1 MTRENWGDNLLLKRS
16 VPGTSY
22 VGGYVGDKEKDR
34 IEFERF
40 FIINTGLLFDG
51 GKSFILEADL
61 KLEMNAA
68 ENCSSQK
75 TDIFV
80 EEIKSIFNDEETSDV
95 LIIERGK
102 EFKCHKNIL
111 MNKIVIKGTTA
122 KAVEDI

>member
-40 FIINTGLLFDG
+40 FIINTDLLFDG

-80 EEIKSIFNDEETSDV
+80 EQIKSIFNDEE
-95 LIIERGK
+95 I
-102 EFKCHKNIL
+102 KCHKNIL

>member
-1 MTRENWGDNLLLKRS
+1 MTRENWGDSLLLKRS
-16 VPGTSY
+16 VPGTSC

-40 FIINTGLLFDG
+40 FIINTDLLFEG
-51 GKSFILEADL
+51 GKSFILEADH
-61 KLEMNAA
+61 KVEMNAA

-95 LIIERGK
+95 LVIVRGK

-111 MNKIVIKGTTA
+111 SARIHWVMTLLKEI
-122 KAVEDI
+122 